1 MKELLESSFFI
12 VLNLFLIKPL
22 DKYIYFF
29 ILLIKI
35 STILTCYVLKNKK
48 NVDKIKIKSYYQVN
62 EHEYNFKFKI
72 EILKTVFS

>member
-22 DKYIYFF
+22 DKHIYFF

-48 NVDKIKIKSYYQVN
+48 MLTKLIIVIYFEYQN
-62 EHEYNFKFKI
+62 
-72 EILKTVFS
+72 ILKQNNKKEKVKQW